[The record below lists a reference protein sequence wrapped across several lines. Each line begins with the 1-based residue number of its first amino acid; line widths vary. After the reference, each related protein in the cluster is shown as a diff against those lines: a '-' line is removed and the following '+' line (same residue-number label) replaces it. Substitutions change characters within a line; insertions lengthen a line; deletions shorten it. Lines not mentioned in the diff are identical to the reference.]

1 MDAKEGSGNE
11 CPQRVEICKMPGSGV
26 NDSTDSHVR
35 EYGEA
40 HFQPES
46 NKWVNCLRVSAV
58 F

>member
-1 MDAKEGSGNE
+1 MNVRKG
-11 CPQRVEICKMPGSGV
+11 VEICKMPGSGV

-35 EYGEA
+35 EYGKA